1 MSNETNE
8 TVIALLERIVRDA
21 NLIYVR
27 VKNQDDRWETL
38 ALTEVRDQADVARA
52 VIGWLGKYLEQKQ
65 EKTE

>member
-8 TVIALLERIVRDA
+8 TVIALLERIIRYADA
-21 NLIYVR
+21 IYVR
-27 VKNQDDRWETL
+27 VKNQDGRWETV